1 MKKQKKCD
9 TSKGEV
15 FKEMRLLVTDRLD
28 APPIEVS
35 DLINQVE
42 GAVSEG
48 LAIPL
53 VAFVSGSG
61 INRQIEFMNYDP
73 NHHKLVLP
81 EFFMQLIRDG
91 AERIVI
97 ATEVWFLGDNRNREW
112 HGVMIN
118 ETTPLSDIGHVAPFE
133 GRKLGEWKSGSATG
147 FGNLTNLF
155 DRAWRVPD
163 EERPV
168 ICAVPSTKDDDGS
181 NAHSHETQPT

>member
-81 EFFMQLIRDG
+81 EFFMQLIRSYG
-91 AERIVI
+91 
-97 ATEVWFLGDNRNREW
+97 WLWWLFCGDNWFKFLWRKSSKN
-112 HGVMIN
+112 
-118 ETTPLSDIGHVAPFE
+118 
-133 GRKLGEWKSGSATG
+133 GR
-147 FGNLTNLF
+147 
-155 DRAWRVPD
+155 
-163 EERPV
+163 
-168 ICAVPSTKDDDGS
+168 
-181 NAHSHETQPT
+181 